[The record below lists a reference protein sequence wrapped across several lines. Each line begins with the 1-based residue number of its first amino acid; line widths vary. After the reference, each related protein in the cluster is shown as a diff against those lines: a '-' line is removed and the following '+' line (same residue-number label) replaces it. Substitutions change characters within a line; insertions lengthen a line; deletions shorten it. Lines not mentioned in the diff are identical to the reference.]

1 MPNLKEL
8 KNRISSV
15 KSTRKITSAMK
26 MVAAS
31 KLRRAQDLAESSRVY
46 ADSLSFILSSLAG
59 NTKNSSD
66 LPEILTGRE
75 NSKISLLIINS
86 SDRGLCGGFNSNL
99 FRNAKNWISEQQE
112 KGKSVKI
119 ITVGKKASSFYRK
132 TDLDVIANFDDLNSN
147 DKQLQVS
154 EEIKNKI
161 MELFENNEIDE
172 VSILFNK
179 FVSVIAQEP
188 TYQSLIPLSNEE
200 ADEEADEEVTYTS
213 NAVFEFEPDKNEL
226 LEYLVPR
233 NFLTQ
238 IYRSVLESSAS
249 EHAARMT
256 SMDNATRNAGDMI
269 DGLTLTYNR
278 TRQAFITK
286 ELIEIIS
293 GAEAV

>member
-31 KLRRAQDLAESSRVY
+31 KLRRAQELAESSRVY

-59 NTKNSSD
+59 NTKNSAD

-99 FRNAKNWISEQQE
+99 FRNAKKWISDQQGQ
-112 KGKSVKI
+112 GKSVKI
-119 ITVGKKASSFYRK
+119 MTVGKKASSFYKK
-132 TDLDVIANFDDLNSN
+132 TDVDIVASFEDLNSN
-147 DKQLQVS
+147 DRQLQVS

-161 MELFENNEIDE
+161 LELFDNNEIDE
-172 VSILFNK
+172 VCILFNK
-179 FVSVIAQEP
+179 FVSAISQEP

-200 ADEEADEEVTYTS
+200 TSEDESEAN
-213 NAVFEFEPDKNEL
+213 NAIFEFEPDKNEL

-269 DGLTLTYNR
+269 DRLTLTYNR

>member
-31 KLRRAQDLAESSRVY
+31 KLRRAQELAESSRVY

-99 FRNAKNWISEQQE
+99 FRNAKKWISDQQGL
-112 KGKSVKI
+112 GKSVKI
-119 ITVGKKASSFYRK
+119 MTVGKKASSFYKK
-132 TDLDVIANFDDLNSN
+132 TDLDIVASFEDLNSN
-147 DKQLQVS
+147 DRQLQVS

-179 FVSVIAQEP
+179 FVSAISQEP
-188 TYQSLIPLSNEE
+188 TYQSLIPLSNDETSKEE
-200 ADEEADEEVTYTS
+200 SES
-213 NAVFEFEPDKNEL
+213 NNSVFEFEPDKNEL

-269 DGLTLTYNR
+269 DRLTLTYNR

>member
-1 MPNLKEL
+1 MPSLKEL
-8 KNRISSV
+8 KNRITSV

-31 KLRRAQDLAESSRVY
+31 KLRRAQELAESSRVY
-46 ADSLSFILSSLAG
+46 ADSLAFILSSLAG
-59 NTKNSSD
+59 KPSKNSD

-75 NSKISLLIINS
+75 NPKTTLLIINS

-99 FRNAKNWISEQQE
+99 FRNAKTWIAEQQA
-112 KGKSVKI
+112 KGKTVKLL
-119 ITVGKKASSFYRK
+119 TVGKKAASFYRRSEM
-132 TDLDVIANFDDLNSN
+132 DVIANFEDLTSN
-147 DKQLQVS
+147 DRQIQVA

-161 MELFENNEIDE
+161 VELFESKEVDE

-179 FVSVIAQEP
+179 FVSAIAQEP
-188 TYQSLIPLSNEE
+188 SYQSLIPMASEEEPEE
-200 ADEEADEEVTYTS
+200 AVETS

-226 LEYLVPR
+226 LEYLLPR

-238 IYRSVLESSAS
+238 IYRSILESSAS

-269 DGLTLTYNR
+269 DRLTLTYNR

>member
-15 KSTRKITSAMK
+15 KSTKKITSAMK

-119 ITVGKKASSFYRK
+119 ITVGKKASSFYKK
-132 TDLDVIANFDDLNSN
+132 TDLNVITNFDDLNSN

-161 MELFENNEIDE
+161 MELCENNEIDE

-179 FVSVIAQEP
+179 FVSVITQEP

-200 ADEEADEEVTYTS
+200 ANEEVTDNS

>member
-66 LPEILTGRE
+66 LPVILTGRE

-200 ADEEADEEVTYTS
+200 ADEEVTDTS

>member
-8 KNRISSV
+8 KTRIASV
-15 KSTRKITSAMK
+15 KSTKKITSAMK

-31 KLRRAQDLAESSRVY
+31 KLRRAQELAESSRVY
-46 ADSLSFILSSLAG
+46 ADSLAFILSSLAG
-59 NTKNSSD
+59 KTTNNSD

-75 NSKISLLIINS
+75 NPKTTLLVVNS

-99 FRNAKNWISEQQE
+99 FRHAKNWIAQQQAQ
-112 KGKSVKI
+112 GKSVKI
-119 ITVGKKASSFYRK
+119 MTVGKKAASFYRRSE
-132 TDLDVIANFDDLNSN
+132 LDVIAGFDDLASN
-147 DKQLQVS
+147 DRQLQVA
-154 EEIKNKI
+154 EEVKNKI
-161 MELFENNEIDE
+161 VELFENKEVDE
-172 VSILFNK
+172 VFILFNK
-179 FVSVIAQEP
+179 FISAISQEPSYQSIIPMTTEESAQEE
-188 TYQSLIPLSNEE
+188 TQ
-200 ADEEADEEVTYTS
+200 TS
-213 NAVFEFEPDKNEL
+213 NAVFDFEPDKNEL

-238 IYRSVLESSAS
+238 IYRSILESAAS

-269 DGLTLTYNR
+269 DRLTLTYNR

>member
-8 KNRISSV
+8 KTRIASV
-15 KSTRKITSAMK
+15 KSTKKITSAMK

-31 KLRRAQDLAESSRVY
+31 KLRRAQELAESSRVY
-46 ADSLSFILSSLAG
+46 ADSLAFILSSLAG
-59 NTKNSSD
+59 KTTNNSD

-75 NSKISLLIINS
+75 NPKTTLLVVNS

-99 FRNAKNWISEQQE
+99 FRHAKNWIAQQQAQ
-112 KGKSVKI
+112 GKSVKI
-119 ITVGKKASSFYRK
+119 MTVGKKAASFYRRSE
-132 TDLDVIANFDDLNSN
+132 LDVIAGFDDLASN
-147 DKQLQVS
+147 DRQLQVA
-154 EEIKNKI
+154 EEVKNKI
-161 MELFENNEIDE
+161 VELFENKEVDE
-172 VSILFNK
+172 VFILFNK
-179 FVSVIAQEP
+179 FISAISQEPSYQSIIPMTTEESAQEE
-188 TYQSLIPLSNEE
+188 TQ
-200 ADEEADEEVTYTS
+200 TS

-238 IYRSVLESSAS
+238 IYRSILESAAS

-269 DGLTLTYNR
+269 DRLTLTYNR

>member
-1 MPNLKEL
+1 MPSLKEL
-8 KNRISSV
+8 KNRITSV

-31 KLRRAQDLAESSRVY
+31 KLRRAQELAESSRVY
-46 ADSLSFILSSLAG
+46 ADSLAFILSSLAG
-59 NTKNSSD
+59 KPSKNSD
-66 LPEILTGRE
+66 LPEILTGRD
-75 NSKISLLIINS
+75 NPKTTLLIINS

-99 FRNAKNWISEQQE
+99 FRNAKTWIAEQQA
-112 KGKSVKI
+112 KGKTVKLL
-119 ITVGKKASSFYRK
+119 TVGKKASSFYRRSEI
-132 TDLDVIANFDDLNSN
+132 DVIANFEDLTSN
-147 DKQLQVS
+147 DRQIQVA
-154 EEIKNKI
+154 EEIKSKI
-161 MELFENNEIDE
+161 VELFESKEVDE

-179 FVSVIAQEP
+179 FVSAIAQEP
-188 TYQSLIPLSNEE
+188 SYQSLIPMASD
-200 ADEEADEEVTYTS
+200 DEQTEEVVETS

-226 LEYLVPR
+226 LEYLLPR

-238 IYRSVLESSAS
+238 IYRSILESSAS

-269 DGLTLTYNR
+269 DRLTLTYNR

>member
-188 TYQSLIPLSNEE
+188 TYQSLIPLSK
-200 ADEEADEEVTYTS
+200 DEADEEVTDTS

>member
-99 FRNAKNWISEQQE
+99 FRNAKNWIGEQQE

-188 TYQSLIPLSNEE
+188 TYQSLIPLSNDE
-200 ADEEADEEVTYTS
+200 ADEKVTDTS

>member
-200 ADEEADEEVTYTS
+200 ADEEVTDTS
-213 NAVFEFEPDKNEL
+213 NDCKILADK
-226 LEYLVPR
+226 LV
-233 NFLTQ
+233 
-238 IYRSVLESSAS
+238 
-249 EHAARMT
+249 AARLGT
-256 SMDNATRNAGDMI
+256 FLSRHFWRLQNPG
-269 DGLTLTYNR
+269 
-278 TRQAFITK
+278 RQA
-286 ELIEIIS
+286 LGS
-293 GAEAV
+293 

>member
-119 ITVGKKASSFYRK
+119 ITVGKKASSFYKK

-200 ADEEADEEVTYTS
+200 ADEEVTDTS

>member
-31 KLRRAQDLAESSRVY
+31 KLRRAQELAESSRVY

-99 FRNAKNWISEQQE
+99 FRNAKKWISDQQGQ
-112 KGKSVKI
+112 GKSVKI
-119 ITVGKKASSFYRK
+119 ITVGKKASSFYKK
-132 TDLDVIANFDDLNSN
+132 TDLDIVANFDDLNSN
-147 DKQLQVS
+147 DRQLQVS
-154 EEIKNKI
+154 EDIKSKI

-179 FVSVIAQEP
+179 FVSAISQEP

-200 ADEEADEEVTYTS
+200 TNEEESETNNS
-213 NAVFEFEPDKNEL
+213 VFEFEPDKNEL

-269 DGLTLTYNR
+269 DRLTLTYNR

>member
-8 KNRISSV
+8 KNRITSV

-31 KLRRAQDLAESSRVY
+31 KLRRAQELAESSRVY
-46 ADSLSFILSSLAG
+46 ADSLAFILSSLAG
-59 NTKNSSD
+59 KPSKNSD

-75 NSKISLLIINS
+75 NPKTTLLIINS

-99 FRNAKNWISEQQE
+99 FRNAKTWIAEQQT
-112 KGKSVKI
+112 KGKTVKLL
-119 ITVGKKASSFYRK
+119 TVGKKASSFYRRSEI
-132 TDLDVIANFDDLNSN
+132 DVIANFEDLTSN
-147 DKQLQVS
+147 DRQIQVA
-154 EEIKNKI
+154 EEIKSKI
-161 MELFENNEIDE
+161 VELFDSKEVDE

-179 FVSVIAQEP
+179 FVSAIAQEP
-188 TYQSLIPLSNEE
+188 SYQSLIPMASD
-200 ADEEADEEVTYTS
+200 DEQTEEVVETS

-226 LEYLVPR
+226 LEYLLPR

-238 IYRSVLESSAS
+238 IYRSILESSAS

-269 DGLTLTYNR
+269 DRLTLTYNR

>member
-31 KLRRAQDLAESSRVY
+31 KLRRAQELAESSRVY

-59 NTKNSSD
+59 NTKNSAD

-99 FRNAKNWISEQQE
+99 FRNAKKWISDQQGQ
-112 KGKSVKI
+112 GKSVKI
-119 ITVGKKASSFYRK
+119 MTVGKKASSFYKK
-132 TDLDVIANFDDLNSN
+132 TDLDIVAGFEDLNSN
-147 DKQLQVS
+147 DRQLQVS

-179 FVSVIAQEP
+179 FVSAISQEP
-188 TYQSLIPLSNEE
+188 TYQSLIPLSNHENSE
-200 ADEEADEEVTYTS
+200 DESES
-213 NAVFEFEPDKNEL
+213 NNAIFEFEPDKNEL

-269 DGLTLTYNR
+269 DRLTLTYNR

>member
-8 KNRISSV
+8 KNRIASV
-15 KSTRKITSAMK
+15 KSTKKITSAMK

-31 KLRRAQDLAESSRVY
+31 KLRRAQELAESSRVY
-46 ADSLSFILSSLAG
+46 ADSLAFILSSLAG
-59 NTKNSSD
+59 KTSNSSD

-75 NSKISLLIINS
+75 DPKTILLVINS

-99 FRNAKNWISEQQE
+99 FRNAKNWIAQQQAQ
-112 KGKSVKI
+112 GKTVKI
-119 ITVGKKASSFYRK
+119 MTVGKKAASFYRRSQ
-132 TDLDVIANFDDLNSN
+132 LDVIAGFDDLTSN
-147 DKQLQVS
+147 DRQLQVS
-154 EEIKNKI
+154 EEVKNKI
-161 MELFENNEIDE
+161 VELFESKEIDE

-179 FVSVIAQEP
+179 FISAISQEP
-188 TYQSLIPLSNEE
+188 TYQSIIPMAAEE
-200 ADEEADEEVTYTS
+200 ASEEEAATS

-238 IYRSVLESSAS
+238 IYRSILESSAS

-269 DGLTLTYNR
+269 DRLTLTYNR

>member
-31 KLRRAQDLAESSRVY
+31 KLRRAQELAESSRVY

-99 FRNAKNWISEQQE
+99 FRNAKKWISDQQGQ
-112 KGKSVKI
+112 GKSVKI
-119 ITVGKKASSFYRK
+119 MTVGKKASSFYKK
-132 TDLDVIANFDDLNSN
+132 TDLDIVASFEDLNSN
-147 DKQLQVS
+147 DRQLQVS

-161 MELFENNEIDE
+161 IELFENNEIDE

-179 FVSVIAQEP
+179 FVSAISQEP

-200 ADEEADEEVTYTS
+200 TSEDVIEAN
-213 NAVFEFEPDKNEL
+213 NAIFEFEPDKNEL

-269 DGLTLTYNR
+269 DRLTLTYNR

>member
-8 KNRISSV
+8 KNRIASV
-15 KSTRKITSAMK
+15 KSTKKITSAMK

-31 KLRRAQDLAESSRVY
+31 KLRRAQELAESSRVY
-46 ADSLSFILSSLAG
+46 ADSLAFILSSLAG
-59 NTKNSSD
+59 KTTNNSD

-75 NSKISLLIINS
+75 NPKTTLLVVNS

-99 FRNAKNWISEQQE
+99 FRNAKNWIAQQQAQ
-112 KGKSVKI
+112 GKSVKLM
-119 ITVGKKASSFYRK
+119 TVGKKAASFYRRSEI
-132 TDLDVIANFDDLNSN
+132 DVIAGFDDLASN
-147 DKQLQVS
+147 DRQLQVA
-154 EEIKNKI
+154 EEVKNKI
-161 MELFENNEIDE
+161 VELFENKEVDE
-172 VSILFNK
+172 VFILFNK
-179 FVSVIAQEP
+179 FISAISQEPSYQSIIPMTTEESAQEE
-188 TYQSLIPLSNEE
+188 TQTN
-200 ADEEADEEVTYTS
+200 

-238 IYRSVLESSAS
+238 IYRSILESAAS

-269 DGLTLTYNR
+269 DRLTLTYNR

>member
-31 KLRRAQDLAESSRVY
+31 KLRRAQELAESSRVY

-75 NSKISLLIINS
+75 NSKFSLLIINS

-99 FRNAKNWISEQQE
+99 FRNAKKWISDQQGQ
-112 KGKSVKI
+112 GKSVKI
-119 ITVGKKASSFYRK
+119 MTVGKKASSFYKK
-132 TDLDVIANFDDLNSN
+132 TDLDIVASFEDLNSN
-147 DKQLQVS
+147 DRQLQVS

-179 FVSVIAQEP
+179 FVSAISQEP

-200 ADEEADEEVTYTS
+200 TSEDESEAN

-269 DGLTLTYNR
+269 DRLTLTYNR

>member
-31 KLRRAQDLAESSRVY
+31 KLRRAQELAESSRVY

-59 NTKNSSD
+59 NTKNSAD

-99 FRNAKNWISEQQE
+99 FRNAKKWISDQQGQ
-112 KGKSVKI
+112 GKSVKI
-119 ITVGKKASSFYRK
+119 MTVGKKASSFFKK
-132 TDLDVIANFDDLNSN
+132 TDLDIVASFEDLNSN
-147 DKQLQVS
+147 DRQLQVS

-179 FVSVIAQEP
+179 FVSAISQEP

-200 ADEEADEEVTYTS
+200 TSEDESEAN
-213 NAVFEFEPDKNEL
+213 NAIFEFEPDKNEL

-269 DGLTLTYNR
+269 DRLTLTYNR

>member
-119 ITVGKKASSFYRK
+119 ITVGKKASSFYKK
-132 TDLDVIANFDDLNSN
+132 TDLNVIANFDDLNSN

-200 ADEEADEEVTYTS
+200 ADEEVTDTS
-213 NAVFEFEPDKNEL
+213 NAVFEFEPDKSEL

>member
-75 NSKISLLIINS
+75 NTKISLLIINS

-99 FRNAKNWISEQQE
+99 FRNAKNWIGEQQE

-132 TDLDVIANFDDLNSN
+132 IDLDVIANFDDLNSN

-200 ADEEADEEVTYTS
+200 ADEEVTDTS

>member
-31 KLRRAQDLAESSRVY
+31 KLRRAQELAESSRVY

-99 FRNAKNWISEQQE
+99 FRNAKKWISDQQGL
-112 KGKSVKI
+112 GKSVKI

-132 TDLDVIANFDDLNSN
+132 TDLDIVASFEDLNSN
-147 DKQLQVS
+147 DRQLQVS

-179 FVSVIAQEP
+179 FVSAISQEP
-188 TYQSLIPLSNEE
+188 TYQSLIPLSNNETSEE
-200 ADEEADEEVTYTS
+200 ESEANNS
-213 NAVFEFEPDKNEL
+213 VFEFEPDKNEL

-269 DGLTLTYNR
+269 DRLTLTYNR

>member
-8 KNRISSV
+8 KNIISSV

-119 ITVGKKASSFYRK
+119 ITVGKKASSFYKK
-132 TDLDVIANFDDLNSN
+132 TDLNVIANFDDLNSN

-179 FVSVIAQEP
+179 FVSVITQEP
-188 TYQSLIPLSNEE
+188 TYQSLIPLSNDE
-200 ADEEADEEVTYTS
+200 ADEEETDTS

>member
-31 KLRRAQDLAESSRVY
+31 KLRRAQELAESSRVY

-66 LPEILTGRE
+66 LPKILTGRE

-99 FRNAKNWISEQQE
+99 FRNAKKWISDQQGL
-112 KGKSVKI
+112 GKSVKI
-119 ITVGKKASSFYRK
+119 MTVGKKASSFYKK
-132 TDLDVIANFDDLNSN
+132 TDLDIVASFEDLNSN
-147 DKQLQVS
+147 DRQLQVS

-179 FVSVIAQEP
+179 FVSAISQEP
-188 TYQSLIPLSNEE
+188 TYQSLIPLSNDETSEE
-200 ADEEADEEVTYTS
+200 ESEANNS
-213 NAVFEFEPDKNEL
+213 VFEFEPDKNEL

-269 DGLTLTYNR
+269 DRLTLTYNR

>member
-31 KLRRAQDLAESSRVY
+31 KLRRAQELAESSRVY

-59 NTKNSSD
+59 NTKNSTD

-99 FRNAKNWISEQQE
+99 FRNAKKWISDQQGQ
-112 KGKSVKI
+112 GKSVKI
-119 ITVGKKASSFYRK
+119 MTVGKKASSFYKK
-132 TDLDVIANFDDLNSN
+132 TDLDIVASFEDLNSN
-147 DKQLQVS
+147 DRQLQVS

-179 FVSVIAQEP
+179 FVSAISQEP

-200 ADEEADEEVTYTS
+200 TSEDESEAN
-213 NAVFEFEPDKNEL
+213 NAIFEFEPDKNEL

-233 NFLTQ
+233 SFLTQ

-269 DGLTLTYNR
+269 DRLTLTYNR

>member
-31 KLRRAQDLAESSRVY
+31 KLRRAQELAESSRVY

-99 FRNAKNWISEQQE
+99 FRNAKKWISDQQGQ
-112 KGKSVKI
+112 GKSVKI
-119 ITVGKKASSFYRK
+119 MTVGKKASSFYKK
-132 TDLDVIANFDDLNSN
+132 TDIDIVASFEDLNSN
-147 DKQLQVS
+147 DRQLQVS

-179 FVSVIAQEP
+179 FVSAISQEP
-188 TYQSLIPLSNEE
+188 TYQSLIPLSN
-200 ADEEADEEVTYTS
+200 DETSEDEGES
-213 NAVFEFEPDKNEL
+213 NNAIFEFEPDKNEL

-269 DGLTLTYNR
+269 DRLTLTYNR

>member
-31 KLRRAQDLAESSRVY
+31 KLRRAQELAESSRVY

-99 FRNAKNWISEQQE
+99 FRNAKKWISDQQGL
-112 KGKSVKI
+112 GKSVKI
-119 ITVGKKASSFYRK
+119 MTVGKKASSFYKK
-132 TDLDVIANFDDLNSN
+132 TDLDIVASFEDLNSN
-147 DKQLQVS
+147 DRQLQVS

-161 MELFENNEIDE
+161 LELFESNEIDE

-179 FVSVIAQEP
+179 FVSAISQEP
-188 TYQSLIPLSNEE
+188 TYQSLIPLSNDETSEE
-200 ADEEADEEVTYTS
+200 ESEANNS
-213 NAVFEFEPDKNEL
+213 VFEFEPDKNEL

-269 DGLTLTYNR
+269 DRLTLTYNR